1 MGFKQA
7 YVFSLTGL
15 FYPHTLAKLSPYR
28 DAADVGSIYLI
39 RHGQA
44 SFGADDYDVLSPIGI
59 RQAEVLGEHLARL
72 GIRFDRCLSGE
83 LRRQQHTASAA
94 LAQFGAGVPEV
105 EVDAAFNEFEADE
118 VIRAHLPDLLKAEPD
133 ALHILRNAAQHRAE
147 FQRLFSLIISRWV
160 SGEHEKDGLESWH
173 SFLTRV
179 QGGLERL
186 LSQAGNKDRIAV
198 FTSGGTITALLQ
210 LIIGVPAIKA
220 FELNWQIV
228 NTSLSLLKF
237 RGNEVALASFNS
249 HVHLELLKAPELIT
263 FR

>member
-1 MGFKQA
+1 
-7 YVFSLTGL
+7 
-15 FYPHTLAKLSPYR
+15 
-28 DAADVGSIYLI
+28 VGSIYLI

-44 SFGADDYDVLSPIGI
+44 SFGAADYDVLSSVGV
-59 RQAEVLGEHLARL
+59 RQAEVLGEHLAGL
-72 GIRFDRCLSGE
+72 GIKFDRCLSGE
-83 LRRQQHTASAA
+83 LRRQRDTGRSA
-94 LAQFGAGVPEV
+94 LERLREAGQTPPEI
-105 EVDAAFNEFEADE
+105 EIDAAFNEFEADD
-118 VIRAHLPDLLKAEPD
+118 VIRAHLPDLLKVEPD

-160 SGEHEKDGLESWH
+160 SGEHEKDGLESWQN
-173 SFLTRV
+173 FLTRV
-179 QGGLERL
+179 QGGLERVL
-186 LSQAGNKDRIAV
+186 AKAGNKDKIAV